1 MIGVFLLVLAP
12 GLGLEIRG
20 LGLGLDTCCLGLAL
34 VLGDILLITSLVSI
48 CPSHRCA
55 LYYEYKS
62 LQKLLNSIYSPNV
75 GRSILDVH

>member
-20 LGLGLDTCCLGLAL
+20 LGFGLGLDTCCLGLAL

-48 CPSHRCA
+48 CPSHR
-55 LYYEYKS
+55 
-62 LQKLLNSIYSPNV
+62 
-75 GRSILDVH
+75 